1 MPDSTGRATHPTPGR
16 AARIST
22 RVAFFIG
29 GFGPGAWAPL
39 VPFAKA
45 RAALDDGVL
54 GLLLLCLGLGSVA
67 TMPAVGALAA
77 RFGCRVVIVVAAVLM
92 CAVLPVLATAAS
104 LPLLIPAL
112 LVFGAGMG
120 CLDVTMNIQAVIVER
135 ASARPLMSGFH
146 GQFSAGGIA
155 GAAGATALLAAGAS
169 PLAASLCIV
178 AVAAVALAAAA
189 PHLLPYGSRG
199 AGPAFAVPHGI
210 VLLIGA
216 LCFVLFLAEGAVLD
230 WSAVALT
237 SIQGLDVSHAGL
249 GYAAFA
255 LTMTAGRLSGDRIVA
270 RVGGARII
278 VLGGICAALGFASA
292 ALVPAV
298 PVAVLGYAL
307 VGAGAA
313 NIVPVLF
320 SRAGRQTVMPEH
332 IAVPAITTLG
342 YAGVLVGP
350 AAIGAIARLASLPAS
365 FLVLAALLLAVAA
378 SSRLLRQ

>member
-1 MPDSTGRATHPTPGR
+1 
-16 AARIST
+16 
-22 RVAFFIG
+22 
-29 GFGPGAWAPL
+29 

-45 RAALDDGVL
+45 RAGLDDGVL

-67 TMPAVGALAA
+67 TMPAAGALAA
-77 RFGCRVVIVVAAVLM
+77 RLGCRVVIIVAAALM
-92 CAVLPVLATAAS
+92 FAALPVLATATS
-104 LPLLIPAL
+104 LALLVPAL

-120 CLDVTMNIQAVIVER
+120 CLDVTINIQAVIVER
-135 ASARPLMSGFH
+135 AAARPLMSGFH

-155 GAAGATALLAAGAS
+155 GAAGATALLAAGAP
-169 PLAASLCIV
+169 PLAAALG
-178 AVAAVALAAAA
+178 AVALAAAALGTAA

-230 WSAVALT
+230 WSAVALS
-237 SIQGLDVSHAGL
+237 SIQGLDLSHAGL
-249 GYAAFA
+249 GYAVFA
-255 LTMTAGRLSGDRIVA
+255 LFMTAGRLTGDRFVA
-270 RVGGARII
+270 RVGGTRI
-278 VLGGICAALGFASA
+278 VALGGLCAALGFATA
-292 ALVPAV
+292 ALVPTV

-342 YAGVLVGP
+342 YAGVLAGP
-350 AAIGAIARLASLPAS
+350 AAIGAIARLASLPVS
-365 FLVLAALLLAVAA
+365 FLVLAVLLLAVAA
-378 SSRLLRQ
+378 SSRLLRA

>member
-1 MPDSTGRATHPTPGR
+1 MPDTTGRPTHPTPGR

-45 RAALDDGVL
+45 RAGLDDGVL
-54 GLLLLCLGLGSVA
+54 GLLLLCLGLGSVV
-67 TMPAVGALAA
+67 TMPAAGALAA
-77 RFGCRVVIVVAAVLM
+77 RFGCRIVIVVAALLM
-92 CAVLPVLATAAS
+92 CAALPVLATAAS
-104 LPLLIPAL
+104 LSLLVPAM

-135 ASARPLMSGFH
+135 ASDRPLMSGFH

-169 PLAASLCIV
+169 PLATTLCAV
-178 AVAAVALAAAA
+178 AVAAVALATVT

-230 WSAVALT
+230 WSAVALN
-237 SIQGLDVSHAGL
+237 SIQGLDLSHAGF

-255 LTMTAGRLSGDRIVA
+255 LTMTVGRLSGDRIVA
-270 RVGGARII
+270 RVGGTRIVVI
-278 VLGGICAALGFASA
+278 GGICAALGFATA

-298 PVAVLGYAL
+298 PVALLGYAL
-307 VGAGAA
+307 VGVGAA

-320 SRAGRQTVMPEH
+320 SLTGRQKVMPEH

-342 YAGVLVGP
+342 YAGVLAGP
-350 AAIGAIARLASLPAS
+350 AGIGAIAHVAGLPAA
-365 FLVLAALLLAVAA
+365 FLVLAAMLLSVAA

>member
-1 MPDSTGRATHPTPGR
+1 M
-16 AARIST
+16 
-22 RVAFFIG
+22 
-29 GFGPGAWAPL
+29 
-39 VPFAKA
+39 PFAKA
-45 RAALDDGVL
+45 RAGLDDGVL
-54 GLLLLCLGLGSVA
+54 GLLLLCLGLGSVV
-67 TMPAVGALAA
+67 TMPAAGALAA
-77 RFGCRVVIVVAAVLM
+77 RFGCRIVIVVAALLM
-92 CAVLPVLATAAS
+92 CAALPVLATAAS

-169 PLAASLCIV
+169 PLVASLCVV
-178 AVAAVALAAAA
+178 AIALAALAAAA

-199 AGPAFAVPHGI
+199 AGPAFAIPHGI

-216 LCFVLFLAEGAVLD
+216 LCFVLFLSEGAVLD
-230 WSAVALT
+230 WSAVALNA
-237 SIQGLDVSHAGL
+237 IQGLDLSHAGL

-255 LTMTAGRLSGDRIVA
+255 LTMTVGRLSGDRIVA
-270 RVGGARII
+270 RVGRTRIV
-278 VLGGICAALGFASA
+278 VLGGIAAAVGFITA
-292 ALVPAV
+292 AFVPAI
-298 PVAVLGYAL
+298 PIALLGYAL

-320 SRAGRQTVMPEH
+320 SLTGRQKVMPEH

-342 YAGVLVGP
+342 YAGILVGP
-350 AAIGAIARLASLPAS
+350 AGIGAVAHVAGLPAA
-365 FLVLAALLLAVAA
+365 FLVLAAMLLAVAA
-378 SSRLLRQ
+378 SSRVLRI